1 MNVIDPRILSAVGL
15 GLAIIGVT
23 TESRKMNLASKK
35 SKERGIVHARFNR
48 APDTVTPPSP
58 FVFFLGVLNV
68 IFQVFL
74 VSAMPWNY
82 FLYHTA
88 KATVYLFIR
97 ARDFRNTKEIW
108 FITEFCYIVNFL
120 TVAYVVVCLAKKFV
134 PALAFLKPLLDPY
147 GPILFRIAFTWSL
160 GPVALSVATF
170 KNAMVFHSMRHMVI
184 LAVHLGPPILV
195 WCFRFYHAEIE
206 QHWPDTFH
214 LDIDPQNETL
224 TETLHSLLV
233 MPAIAYFVLWLIPYS
248 LLQYV
253 VKHEE
258 IQREHQRTMLD
269 DIPGLNDLPEPERP
283 MCYCKVHASAS
294 FIAFVAAQLWWRSHA
309 LTTVFLL
316 SLLASSVWNGATF
329 YFKAMGMTT
338 SKKPLEKEKEKEEEK
353 AAAAAADPAPSGV
366 EDKDM
371 RLQQ

>member
-1 MNVIDPRILSAVGL
+1 MEHVTDPRLISAVGL
-15 GLAIIGVT
+15 GLAILGVVT
-23 TESRKMNLASKK
+23 QKRKMSLAAKK
-35 SKERGIVHARFNR
+35 AKVVHERFIR

-58 FVFFLGVLNV
+58 FVFFVGFFNV

-108 FITEFCYIVNFL
+108 FISEFCYIVNML
-120 TVAYVVVCLAKKFV
+120 TVAYVVLCLAKKFI

-147 GPILFRIAFTWSL
+147 GPMLFRIAYTWSM

-184 LAVHLGPPILV
+184 LAVHLGPPILC
-195 WCFRFYHAEIE
+195 WTFRFYSVEIE

-214 LDIDPQNETL
+214 LNIDPQNETL

-233 MPAIAYFVLWLIPYS
+233 MPVVAYFVLWLIPSS

-253 VKHEE
+253 VTHEE
-258 IQREHQRTMLD
+258 IQREHQRTMID
-269 DIPGLNDLPEPERP
+269 DIPGLNDLPENERP
-283 MCYCKVHASAS
+283 LCYCMVHASLS
-294 FIAFVAAQLWWRSHA
+294 FIAFVGAQLWWRSHV

-316 SLLASSVWNGATF
+316 ALLAVSVWNGATF
-329 YFKAMGMTT
+329 YFKAMGMTH
-338 SKKPLEKEKEKEEEK
+338 KKPLEKEKTAAV
-353 AAAAAADPAPSGV
+353 AAAAAVAVAAAVVPAMPPNV
-366 EDKDM
+366 EDKH
-371 RLQQ
+371 LQ